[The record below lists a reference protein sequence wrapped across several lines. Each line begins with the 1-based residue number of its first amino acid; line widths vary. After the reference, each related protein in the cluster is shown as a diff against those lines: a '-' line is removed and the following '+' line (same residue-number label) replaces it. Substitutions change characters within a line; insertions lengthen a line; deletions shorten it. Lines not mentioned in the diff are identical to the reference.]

1 MICTWLGVGWIDTAG
16 WDAAGCDTVVAGVVT
31 SGNVFCCGA
40 LVPVKEGSACLF
52 DEGAALATSK
62 ENVGRIGS
70 VNVSLGFTNSIGG
83 S

>member
-1 MICTWLGVGWIDTAG
+1 M
-16 WDAAGCDTVVAGVVT
+16 
-31 SGNVFCCGA
+31 FCCRA
-40 LVPVKEGSACLF
+40 LVAVKEGSVCLF
-52 DEGAALATSK
+52 DEEVALATSK

>member
-1 MICTWLGVGWIDTAG
+1 MVGVATAGNVLCCGVLGV
-16 WDAAGCDTVVAGVVT
+16 
-31 SGNVFCCGA
+31 
-40 LVPVKEGSACLF
+40 VKEGSISLF
-52 DEGAALATSK
+52 DDNPALATMSK

>member
-1 MICTWLGVGWIDTAG
+1 MICTWLAVDWIGT
-16 WDAAGCDTVVAGVVT
+16 AGCDTVAAGVVT
-31 SGNVFCCGA
+31 AGNVFCCGA